1 MILLGDRVVIMAHG
15 KAHCNG
21 SPLFLK
27 RILGDGY
34 TLSMNKGR
42 VSEKMSCEK
51 SVICFSILAN
61 VSHIRQNN
69 ETFLH
74 ISTKIRL
81 KKVISTE
88 VPGCQV

>member
-1 MILLGDRVVIMAHG
+1 MKLLGDRVVIMAHG

-42 VSEKMSCEK
+42 VSERMIYEQST
-51 SVICFSILAN
+51 IFFPNLAITPN
-61 VSHIRQNN
+61 IRQKHVI
-69 ETFLH
+69 FRH
-74 ISTKIRL
+74 ISTKI
-81 KKVISTE
+81 
-88 VPGCQV
+88 G